1 MPIRAYECRRCGR
14 KVDEIYDGK
23 YPKTI
28 ACECGARMDNVL
40 GGVTFRLA
48 FNDGFDMGAGRSFYS
63 QRERDEW
70 LVKTNKRRRKD

>member
-1 MPIRAYECRRCGR
+1 
-14 KVDEIYDGK
+14 
-23 YPKTI
+23 
-28 ACECGARMDNVL
+28 MDNVL